1 MVLFNNELFLPS
13 CDVSALLLSELIT
26 YYHIDS
32 VTILFT
38 DVEERT
44 SSKRKSVAQ
53 WPQLP
58 VLNKILFITL
68 TKNELSYYILVL
80 THLSFLSI
88 TF

>member
-38 DVEERT
+38 DVEERL
-44 SSKRKSVAQ
+44 KRKSVAQ

-58 VLNKILFITL
+58 VLNRILFITL